1 MRIARKEV
9 IEKYLYILPDGFS
22 LTSTITL
29 AMLTNGYKVKYEK
42 IEYFPRKGLSKIRP
56 IHDTINFII
65 LIVRTVLLFRPLKIF
80 IPLFL
85 LLFIPGLT
93 LFFVRVL
100 TGEGFAISSIVLLLS
115 SIQVLAIGMLADLL
129 DRRFSMK

>member
-1 MRIARKEV
+1 
-9 IEKYLYILPDGFS
+9 
-22 LTSTITL
+22 
-29 AMLTNGYKVKYEK
+29 MLTNGHKVKYEK
-42 IEYFPRKGLSKIRP
+42 IDYSPRKGLSKIRP

-80 IPLFL
+80 VPLIL

-93 LFFVRVL
+93 LFLIRAL
-100 TGEGFAISSIVLLLS
+100 TGEGFAISSMVLLLS